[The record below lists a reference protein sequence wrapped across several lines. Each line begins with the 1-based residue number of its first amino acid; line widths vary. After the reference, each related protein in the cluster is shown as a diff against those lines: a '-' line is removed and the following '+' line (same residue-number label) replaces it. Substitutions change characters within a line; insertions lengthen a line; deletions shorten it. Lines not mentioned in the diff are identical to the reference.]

1 MKNKLL
7 LLVFGLIISSQIVY
21 SQLPSYVPTNGLVGY
36 WPFNGNANDQSGN
49 GLNGTVTGATL
60 TSDRNGVSNSAY
72 SFNPSI
78 ASKISIQTQ
87 AVTGTGLLNQF
98 SIVMWVKANRVA
110 NFISESSFCPGSVD
124 VSMAN
129 SNQNWAF
136 VPSNAGGNLGTG
148 FSIGTNGIMV
158 SEHANNILVSRLSNA
173 STYSN
178 FVHVAIVYN
187 ANNSYLYINN
197 VLVRTRSMYCSANT
211 KGIPSLITL
220 GSALYSSN
228 FSGIIDDF
236 GIWNRALTHISLVQL
251 LPQQEL
257 LHKIYVQDQLLP
269 IYRQLELLLNGTL
282 QHQEERH

>member
-110 NFISESSFCPGSVD
+110 NFISESSFCPGSVN

-136 VPSNAGGNLGTG
+136 VPSNAGVNLGVG
-148 FSIGTNGIMV
+148 FSLGTNGIMV

-187 ANNSYLYINN
+187 ANNS
-197 VLVRTRSMYCSANT
+197 
-211 KGIPSLITL
+211 
-220 GSALYSSN
+220 
-228 FSGIIDDF
+228 
-236 GIWNRALTHISLVQL
+236 
-251 LPQQEL
+251 
-257 LHKIYVQDQLLP
+257 
-269 IYRQLELLLNGTL
+269 
-282 QHQEERH
+282 